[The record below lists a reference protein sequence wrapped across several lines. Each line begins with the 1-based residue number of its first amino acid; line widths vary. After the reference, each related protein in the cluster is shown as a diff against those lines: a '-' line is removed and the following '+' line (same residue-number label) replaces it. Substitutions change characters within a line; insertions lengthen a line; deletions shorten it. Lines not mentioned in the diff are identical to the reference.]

1 MEFEGRVLSDKK
13 ALEAVL
19 ARCIPVVTDN
29 HYQVTE
35 NPRNKD
41 LFEQT
46 ERWGGLVFLVAPDR
60 KTYVGINYSKCGT
73 VENFLKEFDAA
84 CKQMDEK
91 APPEK

>member
-46 ERWGGLVFLVAPDR
+46 ERWRLYSGGPGP
-60 KTYVGINYSKCGT
+60 KTYVGINYPNADRRELP
-73 VENFLKEFDAA
+73 ENST
-84 CKQMDEK
+84 
-91 APPEK
+91 PPASRWMRRPS

>member
-60 KTYVGINYSKCGT
+60 KPTSGLTTQMRT
-73 VENFLKEFDAA
+73 VENFLRIRRRLQADG
-84 CKQMDEK
+84 
-91 APPEK
+91 